1 MVYSLTFDLLI
12 IWLKAFI
19 SMILSLW
26 RLVRLT
32 AVLQIITPRVSY
44 LISRSITTASALAFA
59 FIYSKALGLNNRSL
73 ITFVMT
79 SNSLIWILITSGT
92 TLTLRKLTP
101 STLDMKKV
109 KSFNSLIALEFAIA
123 LVIFLIVI
131 EIYSLFKNYLAV
143 NFIIGSLI
151 YFLLSGFHLIVVE
164 MLIAF
169 NKFRL
174 SGFLDMFTIFLQI
187 LFFIS
192 LNLVISLSISVRLL
206 VSFSLSYL
214 IISMI
219 GLYYVRK
226 SAEFHFGFENPKLF
240 LRETRG
246 NHSIGFSLGVVDRID
261 RFLIGATLPT
271 IILGKYAVMSSTISI
286 FRFVPNAISKIV
298 VSKAQFTLHTNLKRK
313 STIFIAVVVLGAA
326 LVTLS
331 QLFIKF
337 WLGSDWLLP
346 ISVSICF
353 VFQELLRGSF
363 EIYAN
368 RSISLGNS
376 LLVNRLSI
384 QLPFLSIA
392 LTFLLVPFIGIIGV
406 PIAFSISFM
415 ISLFRFKFRARN
427 E

>member
-1 MVYSLTFDLLI
+1 M
-12 IWLKAFI
+12 
-19 SMILSLW
+19 
-26 RLVRLT
+26 
-32 AVLQIITPRVSY
+32 LQKITPRVSY
-44 LISRSITTASALAFA
+44 LISRSVTTVAALVFA

-73 ITFVMT
+73 VTFIMV
-79 SNSLIWILITSGT
+79 SNSLIWILVTSGT
-92 TLTLRKLTP
+92 TLTLRKLTA
-101 STLDMKKV
+101 SALDMKKI
-109 KSFNSLIALEFAIA
+109 KSFNSLIAFEFVIA
-123 LVIFLIVI
+123 LIIFVIVI
-131 EIYSLFKNYLAV
+131 EIYSLFKNYLTV
-143 NFIIGSLI
+143 NFLIGSLI
-151 YFLLSGFHLIVVE
+151 YFLLSGFHLIIVE
-164 MLIAF
+164 MLIGL

-174 SGFLDMFTIFLQI
+174 SGYLDMFTIFLQI

-214 IISMI
+214 IIFII
-219 GLYYVRK
+219 GLNSIRK
-226 SAEFHFGFENPKLF
+226 SREFYFGFGDPQLF
-240 LRETRG
+240 FRETRG

-271 IILGKYAVMSSTISI
+271 IILGKYAVMSSTISV
-286 FRFVPNAISKIV
+286 FRFFPNAISKIV
-298 VSKAQFTLHTNLKRK
+298 VSKAQFTLHASLKRK
-313 STIFIAVVVLGAA
+313 STIIMAAVVLGAA
-326 LVTLS
+326 LVALS

-337 WLGSDWLLP
+337 WLGSEWLLP

-353 VFQELLRGSF
+353 VFQELLRGFF

-376 LLVNRLSI
+376 LLVNKLSI

-392 LTFLLVPFIGIIGV
+392 LTFVLVPFLGIVGV

-415 ISLFRFKFRARN
+415 ISLFGFKFRAQN

>member
-1 MVYSLTFDLLI
+1 M
-12 IWLKAFI
+12 
-19 SMILSLW
+19 
-26 RLVRLT
+26 
-32 AVLQIITPRVSY
+32 LQKITPRASY
-44 LISRSITTASALAFA
+44 LISRSITTAAALVFA

-73 ITFVMT
+73 VTFIMV
-79 SNSLIWILITSGT
+79 SNSLIWILVTSGT
-92 TLTLRKLTP
+92 TLTLRKLAP
-101 STLDMKKV
+101 NTLNTNKI
-109 KSFNSLIALEFAIA
+109 KSYNSLIAFESSVA
-123 LVIFLIVI
+123 LVLFVFVI
-131 EIYSLFKNYLAV
+131 EAYSIFKTHLV
-143 NFIIGSLI
+143 LNFITGSLI
-151 YFLLSGFHLIVVE
+151 YFLLSGLHLIVGE

-174 SGFLDMFTIFLQI
+174 SGLLDMMTIFIQI
-187 LFFIS
+187 LLFVS
-192 LNLVISLSISVRLL
+192 LNPITSLSISVRLL

-214 IISMI
+214 IISLVGI
-219 GLYYVRK
+219 NYVRK
-226 SAEFHFGFENPKLF
+226 SSDFHFGFQNPKLF
-240 LRETRG
+240 FLETRG

-271 IILGKYAVMSSTISI
+271 IILGKYAVMSSTISV
-286 FRFVPNAISKIV
+286 FRFFPNAISKIV
-298 VSKAQFTLHTNLKRK
+298 VSRAQFTLHSSLKKK
-313 STIFIAVVVLGAA
+313 STIVLAAAVLGAA
-326 LVTLS
+326 LVALS
-331 QLFIKF
+331 QVFIKF

-353 VFQELLRGSF
+353 VFQELLRGFF

-392 LTFLLVPFIGIIGV
+392 LTFMLVPFLGIIGV

-415 ISLFRFKFRARN
+415 ISLFGFKFRAKN